1 MGDSLRAFVSPQG
14 LLVNPVFRAYLV
26 SQVLWVPKVSQEP
39 GVVPKFAV
47 SRMDYRGP
55 STEIS
60 DSPKPLPKACA
71 WMMGPGKVPPQD
83 SPWGSELEPWW
94 I

>member
-1 MGDSLRAFVSPQG
+1 MLISPQG

-39 GVVPKFAV
+39 RVVPKFTV
-47 SRMDYRGP
+47 SRMDHRGP
-55 STEIS
+55 GAGIS

-71 WMMGPGKVPPQD
+71 RMMGPGRVPPQD
-83 SPWGSELEPWW
+83 SLWGSGLGPWW